1 MTKALLTFFALT
13 AVFWLVDF
21 IEPFVGFF
29 ENALS
34 KPQAKKLNPPP
45 KARD

>member
-21 IEPFVGFF
+21 IEPFVGFLKTHF
-29 ENALS
+29 QNR
-34 KPQAKKLNPPP
+34 KQKKN
-45 KARD
+45 